1 MRAFNGTHEAHI
13 FRISTCFLCGMLNP
27 CMTVA
32 SVFKI
37 RDLKKH
43 ALILKVDLTVG
54 STNCTLRC
62 RFAQTKRK

>member
-1 MRAFNGTHEAHI
+1 MARMRHTYFAFPLV
-13 FRISTCFLCGMLNP
+13 FLCGMLNP
-27 CMTVA
+27 CMTVT

-54 STNCTLRC
+54 STNFCCTLRC
-62 RFAQTKRK
+62 RFA